1 MLRSPLSNGELMSAT
16 ADILA
21 VTDAT
26 FEERVLQADRPVLLK
41 FDADWCGPCQA
52 MKPTIAELANEYG
65 NRVTIATLDIDQ
77 NGQTPHRLGVRGVP
91 TLMLFKDGSIVD
103 QRIGLTRKADLVAML
118 ERQIAR

>member
-1 MLRSPLSNGELMSAT
+1 MSAT

-77 NGQTPHRLGVRGVP
+77 NSQTPHRLGVRGVP